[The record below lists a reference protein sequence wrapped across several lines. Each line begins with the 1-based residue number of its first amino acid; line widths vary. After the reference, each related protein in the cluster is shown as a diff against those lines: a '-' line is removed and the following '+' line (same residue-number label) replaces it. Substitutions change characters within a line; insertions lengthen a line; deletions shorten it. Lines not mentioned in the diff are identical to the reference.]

1 LNIRRGYEALC
12 QTIPALREA
21 IHAEQEASSG
31 LGLGGEKRRA
41 WGLVGEHGE
50 KIDGRAQAGPRS
62 ENIVLAKSKPPW
74 FSCIFVRSPGRSWN
88 TSSSC

>member
-50 KIDGRAQAGPRS
+50 KIDGRA
-62 ENIVLAKSKPPW
+62 
-74 FSCIFVRSPGRSWN
+74 
-88 TSSSC
+88 